1 MTTRENNIL
10 RLCEM
15 NVMTSVDISH
25 HVSKN
30 PSAPVDYIMEST
42 CLLNSNSSPYASVHG
57 YTFDVS
63 PNNHHRNNATAT
75 ATSSTI
81 VPTQIIQIDDFYDV
95 NLARSA
101 LERSTAPGSSSSSS
115 TTTATVGSLPYTQR
129 IAISRIDCDPDYN
142 VKDGKKIVDNDVI
155 TTALSNQVGLQAQNA
170 LNKNIKK
177 SSVTDKMDNYMLGAV
192 DPMVIPTAYPTE
204 VSRNEADLIN
214 GKKDATI
221 ATKPT
226 GYQFSEY
233 KSIYESDCGK
243 LSYDMPEYKS
253 IYD

>member
-1 MTTRENNIL
+1 MATRENNNM

-15 NVMTSVDISH
+15 SVMTSVDISH

-30 PSAPVDYIMEST
+30 PSAPVDYIIEST
-42 CLLNSNSSPYASVHG
+42 SLLSSNSNPYVSVHG
-57 YTFDVS
+57 YTYDDVS
-63 PNNHHRNNATAT
+63 SNNNHNHHHHQNNNTAT
-75 ATSSTI
+75 STI
-81 VPTQIIQIDDFYDV
+81 VPTQIIQMDDFYDI
-95 NLARSA
+95 NL
-101 LERSTAPGSSSSSS
+101 TAPVSSSSA
-115 TTTATVGSLPYTQR
+115 TATVGSLPSTPR
-129 IAISRIDCDPDYN
+129 IALSRIDCDRDYN
-142 VKDGKKIVDNDVI
+142 VKDGKKIVDNDAI
-155 TTALSNQVGLQAQNA
+155 TTALSNQVGLKAQNA

-177 SSVTDKMDNYMLGAV
+177 SSVTDKMDNYMLGAI
-192 DPMVIPTAYPTE
+192 DPMEIPTAYPIK
-204 VSRNEADLIN
+204 VSNNEADLTN

>member
-1 MTTRENNIL
+1 MSTRENNIL

-15 NVMTSVDISH
+15 NVMTSVDLSH

-42 CLLNSNSSPYASVHG
+42 CLLNSNSSPYVSVHG
-57 YTFDVS
+57 YTYDVS
-63 PNNHHRNNATAT
+63 SNNHHRNNNNATA
-75 ATSSTI
+75 ASTI

-101 LERSTAPGSSSSSS
+101 LERSTAPGSSSST
-115 TTTATVGSLPYTQR
+115 TTTATVGSLPSTQR
-129 IAISRIDCDPDYN
+129 IAISRIDCDPNYN

-155 TTALSNQVGLQAQNA
+155 TTALSNQVGLKAQNA

>member
-1 MTTRENNIL
+1 MSTRENNIL

-15 NVMTSVDISH
+15 NVMTSVDLSH

-42 CLLNSNSSPYASVHG
+42 CLLNSNSSPYVSVHG
-57 YTFDVS
+57 YTYDVS
-63 PNNHHRNNATAT
+63 SNNHHRNNNNATAT
-75 ATSSTI
+75 STI
-81 VPTQIIQIDDFYDV
+81 VPTQIIQIDNFYDV

-101 LERSTAPGSSSSSS
+101 LERPTAPGLSSS
-115 TTTATVGSLPYTQR
+115 TTTATVGSLPR
-129 IAISRIDCDPDYN
+129 IAISRIDCDPNYN
-142 VKDGKKIVDNDVI
+142 VKDGKKIVDNDVT
-155 TTALSNQVGLQAQNA
+155 TTALSNQVGLKAQNS
-170 LNKNIKK
+170 LNKNIMK

-192 DPMVIPTAYPTE
+192 DPMVIPTAYSTE

-243 LSYDMPEYKS
+243 LSYNMPEYKS

>member
-1 MTTRENNIL
+1 MATRENNNI

-15 NVMTSVDISH
+15 SVMTSVDLSH

-30 PSAPVDYIMEST
+30 PSASVDYIMEST
-42 CLLNSNSSPYASVHG
+42 SLLSSNSNPYVSVHG
-57 YTFDVS
+57 YTYDDVS
-63 PNNHHRNNATAT
+63 SNNHNTT
-75 ATSSTI
+75 TSTSTI

-95 NLARSA
+95 NLTRSMY
-101 LERSTAPGSSSSSS
+101 ERSIAPVSSSS
-115 TTTATVGSLPYTQR
+115 TTDGSLSTPR
-129 IAISRIDCDPDYN
+129 IALSRIDCDPNYN

-155 TTALSNQVGLQAQNA
+155 TTALSNQVGLKAQNE

-192 DPMVIPTAYPTE
+192 DPMEIPTAYPTDM
-204 VSRNEADLIN
+204 SSNEADLTSS
-214 GKKDATI
+214 KKDATI

-243 LSYDMPEYKS
+243 LSYNMPEYKS